1 MKKMTGNHGTA
12 GSPAPID
19 DRPPAVS
26 YLIALFVA
34 GPTLALVTLALPHA
48 LDANTAGVAAAGLA
62 AYLMAA
68 MLGGMRRRLPAW
80 GLEVAVAYGT
90 LVITVAVYFSGSATT
105 SFAFFYL
112 WALLY
117 AAYFFP
123 RPRAAIQLGLIA
135 VGYAIVLS
143 LRPEIDARLEAWVVA
158 VGTLAMAGALF
169 TIARERVDSLVARL
183 ATAADTDPLTGLVN
197 RRGFSSQFEAEL
209 ERGRRFDRSFGLIVG
224 DLDNFKAINDRLGH
238 ESGDDVLVSF
248 AGLLRAHARR
258 LDTTARIGGEE
269 FALLLPGADS
279 HGASIIA
286 ERIREAA
293 RRAYGHPRHRGLTV
307 SFGVCSYPADG
318 DSMKQLLRCADES
331 LYAAKELGRD
341 RTVRYREQTLETFEV
356 QPDTRVQASN

>member
-1 MKKMTGNHGTA
+1 M
-12 GSPAPID
+12 
-19 DRPPAVS
+19 
-26 YLIALFVA
+26 A
-34 GPTLALVTLALPHA
+34 GPTLALVTIALPHA

-68 MLGGMRRRLPAW
+68 LLHGMRRRLPAW

-169 TIARERVDSLVARL
+169 TVARERVDSLVARPGHGGRYRS
-183 ATAADTDPLTGLVN
+183 ADRVGQPPWVQQPVRSGA
-197 RRGFSSQFEAEL
+197 RARQAIC
-209 ERGRRFDRSFGLIVG
+209 DRSFGLIVG

-258 LDTTARIGGEE
+258 IDTTARIGGEE
-269 FALLLPGADS
+269 FALLLPG
-279 HGASIIA
+279 
-286 ERIREAA
+286 RRLA
-293 RRAYGHPRHRGLTV
+293 RRLDHRRAHTRSRSNGRPAIRVIAASPSV
-307 SFGVCSYPADG
+307 SVSAPIPP
-318 DSMKQLLRCADES
+318 
-331 LYAAKELGRD
+331 
-341 RTVRYREQTLETFEV
+341 TET
-356 QPDTRVQASN
+356 R